1 MPPVIQWT
9 VRTALLHLVLAFAI
23 GAAYQADQ
31 WLHWAGMAPYWI
43 VVHVHLALVG
53 GVIQM
58 IMGVGLWMFPLTLPL
73 EARLQFRPVL
83 AWLTYGLLNGGLLG
97 RFACEAAYRATHSGV
112 FGALTVLT
120 GLMQLAALAV
130 FAWHVWS
137 LRLSRRAAASAG
149 KSSETPR

>member
-9 VRTALLHLVLAFAI
+9 VRTALLHLALAFVI

-31 WLHWAGMAPYWI
+31 WLHWWGMGPYWI

-73 EARLQFRPVL
+73 EARLQFRLVL
-83 AWLTYGLLNGGLLG
+83 AWLTYGLLNGGLLA
-97 RFACEAAYRATHSGV
+97 RFPCEAAYRATGRGL
-112 FGALTVLT
+112 FGALTLVT
-120 GLMQLAALAV
+120 GLMQLAALGI

-137 LRLSRRAAASAG
+137 LRLSRRAAASVTR
-149 KSSETPR
+149 ET

>member
-9 VRTALLHLVLAFAI
+9 VRTALLHLALAFVI

-31 WLHWAGMAPYWI
+31 WLHWWGMSPYWI

-83 AWLTYGLLNGGLLG
+83 AWLTYGLLNGGLLA
-97 RFACEAAYRATHSGV
+97 RFPCEAAYRATGRGL
-112 FGALTVLT
+112 FGALTLVT
-120 GLMQLAALAV
+120 GLMQLAALGI

-137 LRLSRRAAASAG
+137 LRLSRRAAASVTR
-149 KSSETPR
+149 ET